1 MVELKLLRK
10 RQENNNIGVIVMKK
24 DKLIGAIIAFILLAS
39 ISLGLWMCVGMIIC
53 WVFGLTFSA
62 KVVFGLWLT
71 LMLVRNL
78 L

>member
-1 MVELKLLRK
+1 
-10 RQENNNIGVIVMKK
+10 MKK

>member
-1 MVELKLLRK
+1 
-10 RQENNNIGVIVMKK
+10 MKK

-62 KVVFGLWLT
+62 KIVFGLWLIVI
-71 LMLVRNL
+71 LIRSIL
-78 L
+78 

>member
-1 MVELKLLRK
+1 
-10 RQENNNIGVIVMKK
+10 MKK
-24 DKLIGAIIAFILLAS
+24 DKLIGAIIALILLAGM
-39 ISLGLWMCVGMIIC
+39 SLGIWMALAMIIC

>member
-1 MVELKLLRK
+1 
-10 RQENNNIGVIVMKK
+10 MKK
-24 DKLIGAIIAFILLAS
+24 DKLIGAIIALILLAGM
-39 ISLGLWMCVGMIIC
+39 SLGIWMCLAMIIC
-53 WVFGLTFSA
+53 WAFGLTFSA

>member
-1 MVELKLLRK
+1 
-10 RQENNNIGVIVMKK
+10 MKK
-24 DKLIGAIIAFILLAS
+24 DKLIGAIIALILLAGM
-39 ISLGLWMCVGMIIC
+39 SLGIWMCLAMIIC

-62 KVVFGLWLT
+62 KLVFGLWLT